1 MTGASDD
8 RLFTPR
14 FFVMCGFSFTVFLSA
29 LQLLPTA
36 PFHIHDLGGST
47 AASGLFLGLLTYSS
61 AFSAPVTGALADRFG
76 RTRQL
81 LVCSL
86 AIAGFSV
93 LYAIAPTVP
102 LLLVLV
108 PLHGIVWSGLLSASA
123 AYMTSMLP
131 PVATRRGHRILGTL
145 VGDRARASRRRSG
158 SGSTNSAGSGSA
170 CSRRC

>member
-1 MTGASDD
+1 MRGRRSVTGAPDD

-93 LYAIAPTVP
+93 LYAVAPTVP

-123 AYMTSMLP
+123 R
-131 PVATRRGHRILGTL
+131 VHRRACCRRRDAPRGSVTG
-145 VGDRARASRRRSG
+145 GSRR
-158 SGSTNSAGSGSA
+158 
-170 CSRRC
+170 